1 LSLGRK
7 GAGVKRNLFLKIF
20 FSYLVIVFLSFLVLN
35 LLIKDEIKKF
45 LTAKIETELLTY
57 AELIDLSPVKEM
69 SEQLKQIA
77 RISGSRV
84 TLVDAEG
91 RVYADSEK
99 DVASLE
105 NHFNR
110 SELQEARLRGK
121 GKSIRFSQSIGVDML
136 YVAVPIKTASRIT
149 GYVRLARPI
158 NDVQSVIEKVYQS
171 IFLAIVIV
179 AIISLIIALFISY
192 RLAAPIRAMERFTE
206 KLRQGEPSGAIILK
220 TSDETKKLADN
231 INYLVDELQSRIR
244 QASEEKSKL
253 MTAFTSMTEG
263 VLILD
268 AEDKIEFVNSA
279 LSNMIAYQYGDI
291 HGKTLMEALRN
302 VDLQKAFLKFRQTH
316 AMVFEEVT
324 LGSIE
329 PVILTVSISSVHNY
343 PGEEKVMVV
352 FHDVTRLKKLEKI
365 RVDFVANVTH
375 EIRTPLTAIIG
386 YLETIQAGATSSNE
400 DVKKFIDI
408 SLKQAGRLNRLVED
422 LLVISKIE
430 LGEIKLHFE
439 EVSIRDAFEGAI
451 PLVET
456 KAGLKKINIQN
467 NVQENLSSVWA
478 DRDRLT
484 QILVN
489 ILDNAVKFTPEDGSV
504 FIDAEQK
511 DNYTVLT
518 ITDTGI
524 GVPKEDIQRLG
535 ERFYRVDRSRS
546 RDLGGTGLGL
556 SIVKHLMQAHGGKIE
571 IESQLS
577 RGTKVSLYFPL
588 KHINRDQ

>member
-1 LSLGRK
+1 M
-7 GAGVKRNLFLKIF
+7 KRNLFLKIF
-20 FSYLVIVFLSFLVLN
+20 FSYLFIVFLSFLVLN
-35 LLIKDEIKKF
+35 LLIKDEIKKV
-45 LTAKIETELLTY
+45 LTAKIEAELLTY
-57 AELIDLSPVKEM
+57 AELIDLSSAQEM

-84 TLVDAEG
+84 TLVDAQG
-91 RVYADSEK
+91 RVFADSEK
-99 DVASLE
+99 NIAGLE

-110 SELQEARLRGK
+110 PELQEARLRGK

-136 YVAVPIKTASRIT
+136 YVAVPNMSKSQIT
-149 GYVRLARPI
+149 GYVRLARPLH
-158 NDVQSVIEKVYQS
+158 DVQSVIEKVYQS

-206 KLRQGEPSGAIILK
+206 KLRQGHPAGTIILK

-231 INYLVDELQSRIR
+231 INYLVDELQSKIR
-244 QASEEKSKL
+244 LANEEKSKL

-268 AEDKIEFVNSA
+268 VQNKIEFVNSA
-279 LSNMIAYQYGDI
+279 LSNMLAVQYGDVI
-291 HGKTLMEALRN
+291 GKTLMEAFRD
-302 VDLQKAFLKFRQTH
+302 VDLQKAFLKFKETH
-316 AMVFEEVT
+316 TTVFEEVT
-324 LGSIE
+324 LGGIE
-329 PVILTVSISSVHNY
+329 PVILNVSISAVQNH

-352 FHDVTRLKKLEKI
+352 FHDVTRLKRLEKI

-386 YLETIQAGATSSNE
+386 YLETINAGAINNT
-400 DVKKFIDI
+400 DDAKRFIDI
-408 SLKQAGRLNRLVED
+408 SLKQAQRLNRLVED

-430 LGEIKLHFE
+430 LGELNFHFE
-439 EVSIRDAFEGAI
+439 EVSLRDALEGVI
-451 PLVET
+451 PLVEA
-456 KAGLKKINIQN
+456 KVGLKNITIHN
-467 NVQENLSSVWA
+467 KVQENLPHVWA

-504 FIDAEQK
+504 FIEAGQK
-511 DNYTVLT
+511 DNYAVLT

-524 GVPKEDIQRLG
+524 GVPKEEVRRLG

-556 SIVKHLMQAHGGKIE
+556 SIVKHLMIAQGGKIE
-571 IESQLS
+571 IESQLG
-577 RGTKVSLYFPL
+577 RGTKVSLFFPL
-588 KHINRDQ
+588 QKV

>member
-1 LSLGRK
+1 
-7 GAGVKRNLFLKIF
+7 VKRNLFLKIF
-20 FSYLVIVFLSFLVLN
+20 FSYLLIVFLSFLVLN
-35 LLIKDEIKKF
+35 LLIKDEIKKVM
-45 LTAKIETELLTY
+45 TAKIEAELLTY
-57 AELIDLSPVKEM
+57 AELIDLSPAKEI

-77 RISGSRV
+77 RISGARV
-84 TLVDAEG
+84 TLVDAQG
-91 RVYADSEK
+91 KVFADSEK
-99 DVASLE
+99 DAALLE

-110 SELQEARLRGK
+110 PEVQEARLRGQ
-121 GKSIRFSQSIGVDML
+121 GKSIRFSQTIGVDTL
-136 YVAVPIKTASRIT
+136 YVAISMKSKSKIA
-149 GYVRLARPI
+149 GYVRLARPLH
-158 NDVQSVIEKVYQS
+158 DVQSVIEKIYQS
-171 IFLAIVIV
+171 IFLGMMIAVVI
-179 AIISLIIALFISY
+179 ALIIALVFSY

-206 KLRQGEPSGAIILK
+206 RLRQGEPSGTIILN

-231 INYLVDELQSRIR
+231 INYLVDELQSKIR

-279 LSNMIAYQYGDI
+279 LSNMIACQYGDI
-291 HGKTLMEALRN
+291 NGKTLMEALRN
-302 VDLQKAFLKFRQTH
+302 VDLQKAFLKFRQTQ
-316 AMVFEEVT
+316 ATVFQEIT

-329 PVILTVSISSVHNY
+329 PVILSISISSVHNY
-343 PGEEKVMVV
+343 PGEEKTMVV

-375 EIRTPLTAIIG
+375 EIKTPLTAIIG
-386 YLETIQAGATSSNE
+386 FLETIQTGATTSNE
-400 DVKKFIDI
+400 DVQKFIDI

-430 LGEIKLHFE
+430 LGEIKFHFE

-451 PLVET
+451 PLVEA

-467 NVQENLSSVWA
+467 NVQANLSCVWA

-489 ILDNAVKFTPEDGSV
+489 ILDNAVKFTPEDGRI
-504 FIDAEQK
+504 FIDAGQK

-524 GVPKEDIQRLG
+524 GVPKEEVRRLG

-556 SIVKHLMQAHGGKIE
+556 SIVKHLMLAHGGKME
-571 IESQLS
+571 IESQLGQ
-577 RGTKVSLYFPL
+577 GTKVSLYFPL
-588 KHINRDQ
+588 KHNDNE

>member
-1 LSLGRK
+1 
-7 GAGVKRNLFLKIF
+7 VKRNLFLKIL
-20 FSYLVIVFLSFLVLN
+20 FSYMIVVCLSFFVLD
-35 LLIKDEIKKF
+35 LLIKDEIKKVM
-45 LTAKIETELLTY
+45 TAKIEAELLAY
-57 AELIDLSPVKEM
+57 AELLDLSSAQKM

-77 RISGSRV
+77 RISGARV
-84 TLVDAEG
+84 TLVDAQG
-91 RVYADSEK
+91 KVFADSEK
-99 DVASLE
+99 DVALLE
-105 NHFNR
+105 NHFSR
-110 SELQEARLRGK
+110 PEVQEARLRGK
-121 GKSIRFSQSIGVDML
+121 GKSIRFSQSIGVDTL
-136 YVAVPIKTASRIT
+136 YVAIT
-149 GYVRLARPI
+149 MKSKPQIAGYIRLARPLH
-158 NDVQSVIEKVYQS
+158 DVQNAIEQVYQS
-171 IFLAIVIV
+171 IFLAMMIAAVIAFV
-179 AIISLIIALFISY
+179 IALFFSY
-192 RLAAPIRAMERFTE
+192 RLAKPILALERFTE
-206 KLRQGEPSGAIILK
+206 RLRQGDPIETIFLE

-231 INYLVDELQSRIR
+231 INYLVDELRSQIR
-244 QASEEKSKL
+244 LASEEKSKL

-263 VLILD
+263 MLILD
-268 AEDKIEFVNSA
+268 ANDKIEFVNSA
-279 LSNMIAYQYGDI
+279 LSNLLDEQYGDI
-291 HGKTLMEALRN
+291 NGKTLMEALRN
-302 VDLQKAFLKFRQTH
+302 VDLQKAFLKFKQTH

-329 PVILTVSISSVHNY
+329 PVILSVSISSVHNY

-386 YLETIQAGATSSNE
+386 YLETIQTGATGSNE

-430 LGEIKLHFE
+430 LGEIKFHFE

-451 PLVET
+451 PLIEK

-467 NVQENLSSVWA
+467 NVQENLSYVWA

-504 FIDAEQK
+504 FIEAGQK
-511 DNYTVLT
+511 DDYAVLT

-524 GVPKEDIQRLG
+524 GVPKEEIRRLG

-556 SIVKHLMQAHGGKIE
+556 SIVKHLMIAHGGKIE
-571 IESQLS
+571 IESQLG

-588 KHINRDQ
+588 KNSK